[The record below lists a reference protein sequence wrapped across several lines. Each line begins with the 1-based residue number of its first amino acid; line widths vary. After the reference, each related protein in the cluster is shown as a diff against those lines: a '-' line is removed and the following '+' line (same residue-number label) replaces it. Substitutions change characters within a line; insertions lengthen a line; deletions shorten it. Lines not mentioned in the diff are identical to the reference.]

1 MKFWLT
7 SLPIY
12 LIPLSLGLGLPAVVI
27 WRRNPLDWMDFSLYI
42 IAMLML
48 VLASI
53 SFCFIGSR
61 LLFPKYWWMG
71 QVEGKD
77 VFEYDG
83 IYFLGLRLS
92 RIPTRLQRMLFGVDD
107 QMRNWDLV
115 YGVMVLVMLAPHF
128 LAFLTAHRIL
138 DERLPNPEI
147 FPESLHQTM
156 LSSLPVAQELGGSWS
171 ESPAFKARVEKTLQE
186 ASQVP
191 APNNEQRFRIAQ
203 LQMMK
208 AFVRRTRA
216 SDPFLDSPGEVLFF
230 SRGQGSK
237 AVDTLQFIL
246 DQPELQRSGWSGG
259 ALALIGF
266 FHLSDRNFAMAE
278 EFFRQS
284 LANWGE
290 ANESR
295 MPLYHVLLLAAQTAL
310 LQGDEDKAI
319 EHLETILLNDRLPNL
334 AYALAMEHYAEAQR
348 LKRTPEKAGEL
359 LKKAMEYYK
368 LEQNRGGLARIHL
381 RLAALALD
389 EGRRKDAR
397 HELSIASSL
406 AFGLNDGFMLNM
418 VEKLVLAFSG

>member
-1 MKFWLT
+1 MKFLLT
-7 SLPIY
+7 SVPLY
-12 LIPLSLGLGLPAVVI
+12 LIPLALGLGLPGVVL
-27 WRRNPLDWMDFSLYI
+27 WGRNPLDWMDFSLYI
-42 IAMLML
+42 LAILMM

-53 SFCFIGSR
+53 FFCLIWSR

-71 QVEGKD
+71 QVVGKD
-77 VFEYDG
+77 VFEYEG

-115 YGVMVLVMLAPHF
+115 YGVMVLIMLAPHF

-138 DERLPNPEI
+138 DERLPNPEK

-156 LSSLPVAQELGGSWS
+156 LSSLPVAQELGGRWS
-171 ESPAFKARVEKTLQE
+171 ENSIYRARVEKALQE
-186 ASQVP
+186 ASQVQ
-191 APNNEQRFRIAQ
+191 APNNGQRFRIAQ

-216 SDPFLDSPGEVLFF
+216 SDPFLDSPGEAIFF
-230 SRGQGSK
+230 NRGQGSK
-237 AVDTLQFIL
+237 VVDTLQFIMA
-246 DQPELQRSGWSGG
+246 QPELQRSGWSGG

-266 FHLSDRNFAMAE
+266 FHLSDRNLKKAE
-278 EFFRQS
+278 EYFRQS

-295 MPLYHVLLLAAQTAL
+295 MPLYQVLLLAAQTAL
-310 LQGDEDKAI
+310 LQGDEDRAI

-348 LKRTPEKAGEL
+348 LKREPEKAGQL
-359 LKKAMEYYK
+359 LKKALEYYK

-381 RLAALALD
+381 RLAALAMD
-389 EGRRKDAR
+389 EGRRKDAG

-418 VEKLVLAFSG
+418 VEKMVLAFSS